1 MFHRKYLSEYIYLNA
16 SLIESRHKEVRTYA
30 HDDAEIIILGAKCH
44 DLANRR
50 ITQERAEAK
59 AYHLDCK
66 YMDMSAEAGTN
77 VRLAFDTITDAMLAH
92 EAKPKIYKSLMDS
105 WKEHNHR
112 VLLDKPNSK
121 TQLCSFCAC

>member
-1 MFHRKYLSEYIYLNA
+1 
-16 SLIESRHKEVRTYA
+16 
-30 HDDAEIIILGAKCH
+30 
-44 DLANRR
+44 
-50 ITQERAEAK
+50 
-59 AYHLDCK
+59 
-66 YMDMSAEAGTN
+66 MDMSAEAGTN

-112 VLLDKPNSK
+112 VLLDKPKSK